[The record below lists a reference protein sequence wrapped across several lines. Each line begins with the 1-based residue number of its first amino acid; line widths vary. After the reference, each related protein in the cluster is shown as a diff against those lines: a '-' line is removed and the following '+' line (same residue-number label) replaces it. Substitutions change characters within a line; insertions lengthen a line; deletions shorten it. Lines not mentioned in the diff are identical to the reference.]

1 MMLLSDI
8 PDKLAVTSFI
18 YQMYN
23 YFTKAERSAITRF
36 ESLAGAG
43 ETQKQT
49 NPSPS
54 ATSPFDMKRF
64 EIFRLSPVPGESSS
78 VHSGMGKYSRHSKEE
93 ACAHSPETGNEET
106 VPSVAQ
112 EEQASP
118 IPPPQAFMSESPSLD
133 SQEPRNSPENHTV
146 STGETMEQPQV
157 SSDTVVATKPESPS
171 NTSLASSDPDSQ
183 IEHNT
188 STISGHQSPV
198 TIGEPA
204 ERTSEQRHSPVTI
217 GEPAERTSEQQAEPV
232 STEVVDQSPTHGAP
246 RDGGDGD
253 GGSSVQQTSSPK
265 VTPKT
270 YQHVPSSR
278 SHKRRDSDSSQ
289 PSSSQEKQV

>member
-1 MMLLSDI
+1 MLLSDI

-106 VPSVAQ
+106 VPPVAQ

-133 SQEPRNSPENHTV
+133 SQEPRNSPENHSV
-146 STGETMEQPQV
+146 SPSETMEQPQV

-171 NTSLASSDPDSQ
+171 NISLASSDPDSQ
-183 IEHNT
+183 TEHNT

-204 ERTSEQRHSPVTI
+204 ERTSEQ
-217 GEPAERTSEQQAEPV
+217 QAEPV
-232 STEVVDQSPTHGAP
+232 STEVVNQFPTHGTP
-246 RDGGDGD
+246 RDGGAGDGD

>member
-1 MMLLSDI
+1 
-8 PDKLAVTSFI
+8 
-18 YQMYN
+18 MYN

-78 VHSGMGKYSRHSKEE
+78 VHSGMEKYSRHSKEE

-106 VPSVAQ
+106 VPPVAQ
-112 EEQASP
+112 EEQAYP

-133 SQEPRNSPENHTV
+133 SQEPRNSPENHSV
-146 STGETMEQPQV
+146 STSETMEQTQV

-183 IEHNT
+183 TEHNT

-204 ERTSEQRHSPVTI
+204 ERTSEQ
-217 GEPAERTSEQQAEPV
+217 QAEPV
-232 STEVVDQSPTHGAP
+232 LAEVVDQSPTHETPQDGGA
-246 RDGGDGD
+246 GDGD

-278 SHKRRDSDSSQ
+278 GHKRRDSDSSQ